1 MVPLARFARPEGH
14 YRHTTSIE
22 EVEFDGVTDAW
33 LVQVESVNGS
43 GDTQVFLFFEFN
55 HDHGMAAVA
64 VIDAIGWRARVKVHE
79 QKDRASAAHRGRN
92 NVERPTTRAHRSRGL
107 VIAVAVCAPIDQQLT
122 VESAPVLGCVVAVDA
137 MPREQFQKF
146 CVTKVTI
153 GGFRFGTRG
162 VVESGLDGIG
172 HRVTL
177 CADER

>member
-1 MVPLARFARPEGH
+1 MPLARFARPEGH

-33 LVQVESVNGS
+33 PVQVESVNGA
-43 GDTQVFLFFEFN
+43 GDTQVFLFFEFD
-55 HDHGMAAVA
+55 HDHGMAVVA
-64 VIDAIGWRARVKVHE
+64 VIDALGWRPRMKVHE
-79 QKDRASAAHRGRN
+79 QIDRASAAHWCRN
-92 NVERPTTRAHRSRGL
+92 NVERPTIWAHRSRGL

-122 VESAPVLGCVVAVDA
+122 VESAPVLRCVVAVHA

-146 CVTKVTI
+146 CVAQVAT
-153 GGFRFGTRG
+153 GGFLF
-162 VVESGLDGIG
+162 GLDGIG